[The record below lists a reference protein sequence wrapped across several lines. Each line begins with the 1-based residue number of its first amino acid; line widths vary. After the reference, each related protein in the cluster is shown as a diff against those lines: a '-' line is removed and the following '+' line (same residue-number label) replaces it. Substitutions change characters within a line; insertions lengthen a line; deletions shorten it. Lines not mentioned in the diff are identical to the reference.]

1 MKGLVVFGFVLLLL
15 MVVAAAVW
23 WSFYKY
29 QDCLKVGHSTLYCIG
44 RLIEG
49 G

>member
-1 MKGLVVFGFVLLLL
+1 MQMKGLVVFGFVLLLL

-29 QDCLKVGHSTLYCIG
+29 VEILCG
-44 RLIEG
+44 
-49 G
+49 